1 MIALCAPGFAGC
13 TQDDAPTVQEQEI
26 SVAARSTTDSESTTT
41 EPFTDDFTLI
51 LWNAN
56 DATKQENHDMT
67 YSETEGWNTVKT
79 SLLPAT
85 AFAYK
90 GKDVSVTSPTEYT
103 VTLQADQSDAEKL
116 YAADV
121 MTATGSVST
130 DTPLSL
136 NFEHEFSK
144 ITFKATFAT
153 EFDANT
159 AVITAFTVKT
169 TPEVSAYINGKE
181 ITAIIAPGT
190 YTGGNEFVSLTVND
204 AETPLIVK
212 VPTDGLTFVAGKHY
226 TFTLKVG
233 KDKVTLTQVTAGD
246 LPEWNND
253 NEEDLN

>member
-26 SVAARSTTDSESTTT
+26 SVAARSTTEGESTTT

-56 DATKQENHDMT
+56 DVTKQESHDMT

-153 EFDANT
+153 EFDAN
-159 AVITAFTVKT
+159 AAITAFTIRT
-169 TPEVSAYINGKE
+169 TPDVSACINGKE
-181 ITAIIAPGT
+181 ITALVMPGT
-190 YTGGNEFVSLTVND
+190 YTAESEFVSLTVNN

-212 VPTDGLTFVAGKHY
+212 VPTDGLEFIKGKHY
-226 TFTLKVG
+226 TFNLKVG
-233 KDKVTLTQVTAGD
+233 KDKVELTQVTAGD